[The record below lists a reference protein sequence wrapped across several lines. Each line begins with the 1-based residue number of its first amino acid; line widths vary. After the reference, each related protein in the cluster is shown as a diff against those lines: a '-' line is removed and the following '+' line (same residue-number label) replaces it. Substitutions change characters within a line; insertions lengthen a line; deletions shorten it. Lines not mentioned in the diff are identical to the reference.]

1 MPKYTPE
8 LVDLILS
15 RLASGVLL
23 AKILRMEDVDI
34 DQSTFYDWKAKYA
47 FGERY
52 EAARLH
58 GYDAIASDS
67 LDIIDGLKP
76 VEGVPNETSRDTA
89 RANHRLRLLARF
101 DPARFG
107 ERVQVA
113 GADGSKLEASP
124 LVLEVMALLRPQTA
138 LEAAPAMVL
147 PTRTGLRPPLGLPR
161 GSRSRIAKGPRGFP
175 RGPWRLWR
183 YRWKASGQIELTWFQ
198 VSKGRGAIPHA
209 LGRATR

>member
-15 RLASGVLL
+15 RLASGILL
-23 AKILRMEDVDI
+23 SKILRMDDVDI
-34 DQSTFYDWKAKYA
+34 YPSTFNDWKTRYA

-52 EAARLH
+52 DEARLN

-89 RANHRLRLLARF
+89 RANHRLKLLARY
-101 DPARFG
+101 DPARYG

-138 LEAAPAMVL
+138 LEAPISVTAL
-147 PTRTGLRPPLGLPR
+147 PSYPEGEKGLPEP
-161 GSRSRIAKGPRGFP
+161 S
-175 RGPWRLWR
+175 
-183 YRWKASGQIELTWFQ
+183 
-198 VSKGRGAIPHA
+198 
-209 LGRATR
+209 